1 MSDSKDSTVT
11 YTDVSSPFGGLS
23 DIRSPGAS
31 PSPDYVP
38 GPEYPPSPDF
48 VPEPVYPEFMPP
60 KDKVLQAEEQPL
72 PAAVSATADS
82 PSYVPESDPEEDPE
96 EDDDED
102 PEEDPVNYPT
112 DGGDGGD
119 DEDKSS
125 DDEEDDDE
133 DDDVDIEE
141 DEEEEEHLA
150 PADSL
155 LPTLHL
161 LLYQLLIMPHL
172 LRRLSRLR
180 PTKVARLLAIPSP
193 PPSPLSPWSSP
204 LP

>member
-11 YTDVSSPFGGLS
+11 YTVVSSPNE
-23 DIRSPGAS
+23 GAP
-31 PSPDYVP
+31 PSPYYVS

-48 VPEPVYPEFMPP
+48 VLELVYPDFMPP
-60 KDKVLQAEEQPL
+60 EDEVLPAEEQPCLLL
-72 PAAVSATADS
+72 PHPLVIHQAMFLN
-82 PSYVPESDPEEDPE
+82 E
-96 EDDDED
+96 
-102 PEEDPVNYPT
+102 
-112 DGGDGGD
+112 
-119 DEDKSS
+119 SS
-125 DDEEDDDE
+125 DDDK
-133 DDDVDIEE
+133 DDDVDIKE

-172 LRRLSRLR
+172 LRNEP
-180 PTKVARLLAIPSP
+180 PTPFWSDTEVSRLLAIPSP

-204 LP
+204 VPQIPSPPLLVSPLPLPVSPTYPLGSRAAMIWMRAEAPSISY